1 MAPASLQLLKN
12 AAKAKPAPAPEPAP
26 VTAEVETVVD
36 VDKLDAA
43 ELDNLV
49 EENQIETPAEWS
61 GWGEDEKRAWLKSQF
76 EETDEVPAEPAPAA
90 KAKKGGKKAK
100 KAAEAPADDDVIA
113 SIVHEVEN
121 LKKKEALDLAAN
133 LDEATQFG
141 LFKLGGVFAKVK
153 REKWYDPYPT
163 FKAWAQGE
171 HGVDSRTTSYWVST
185 YNAMAQNGVPW
196 SKVEKI
202 GWTKLS
208 VIASIITVDNV
219 DEWVNVASKNNV
231 TTLKKYVEEAE
242 KNEGNIPSEGS
253 VQVKTAL
260 VFQMHADQIE
270 TVNSAIAKCME
281 ATGTAHKAVAIDYIC
296 QEYLSGKH
304 PPLDLPAVFKTLGW
318 EKVLE
323 IAAATFPEIDISA
336 SEAGAD
342 KESEAA

>member
-12 AAKAKPAPAPEPAP
+12 AAKAKPAPEPAP
-26 VTAEVETVVD
+26 VAAEVEKVVE
-36 VDKLDAA
+36 VDYMDSAQLDA
-43 ELDNLV
+43 LV
-49 EENQIETPAEWS
+49 EENQVETPAEWS
-61 GWGEDEKRAWLKSQF
+61 EWGADEKRTWLKTQF

-90 KAKKGGKKAK
+90 KKKGGKKAK
-100 KAAEAPADDDVIA
+100 KTEAPTDDDVIA

-141 LFKLGGVFAKVK
+141 MFKLGGVFAKVK

-163 FKAWAQGE
+163 FKAWALGE

-208 VIASIITVDNV
+208 VIAAVLSVENV
-219 DEWVNVASKNNV
+219 DKWVDVAAKNNV
-231 TTLKKYVEEAE
+231 TTLKEYV
-242 KNEGNIPSEGS
+242 KNAIKNGDGVPDTTEGS
-253 VQVKTAL
+253 VTVKTAL

-270 TVNSAIAKCME
+270 TVTAALAKCME
-281 ATGTAHKAVAIDYIC
+281 ATGTPHKSVAIDYIC
-296 QEYLSGKH
+296 QEYLSGQH
-304 PPLDLPAVFKTLGW
+304 PPLDLPAVFKHLGW